1 MMANTL
7 GLQSVLTRVLGKS
20 VNLNKQQRYKM
31 IAGTGDASNT
41 SFLDVAAAV
50 MGDGCILAV
59 YNVYDGWWG
68 DDDTWVVVED
78 EDGRQ

>member
-1 MMANTL
+1 MR
-7 GLQSVLTRVLGKS
+7 LTP
-20 VNLNKQQRYKM
+20 
-31 IAGTGDASNT
+31 T
-41 SFLDVAAAV
+41 FLVVAAAV

-59 YNVYDGWWG
+59 YNVYDGWCG

>member
-1 MMANTL
+1 MR
-7 GLQSVLTRVLGKS
+7 LTP
-20 VNLNKQQRYKM
+20 
-31 IAGTGDASNT
+31 T
-41 SFLDVAAAV
+41 FLDVAAAV

-78 EDGRQ
+78 EDGRQWAPAEPPTASHISQ

>member
-1 MMANTL
+1 
-7 GLQSVLTRVLGKS
+7 
-20 VNLNKQQRYKM
+20 M

-41 SFLDVAAAV
+41 HFFGGGCSC
-50 MGDGCILAV
+50 DGCILAV

-78 EDGRQ
+78 EDGRQWAPAEPPTASHYSQ